1 MDRVNILDVNIDCL
15 SLQEVLE
22 RVKIFLASGDPH
34 YIVTVNPE
42 FLVAATRD
50 MHFRDILNNA
60 DISVPDGV
68 GVIKAARG
76 AGKRLVRVTGVDLTH
91 ELSHLSAEM
100 GWTLFLL
107 GGRDTVAEKSGE
119 ALTAKFPTLKIVG
132 AENGGEI
139 NDPKM
144 LDQALIDRIK
154 RSGAQILLV
163 ALGHG
168 KQELFIDANLARLPS
183 VHLAIGVGGAFD
195 YWSGRVPRALRLLRR
210 WGFEWL
216 YRLIREPS
224 RLVRILRA
232 TVIFPYLALTSR
244 IQKP

>member
-1 MDRVNILDVNIDCL
+1 MDRVSILDVAIDCL

-22 RVKIFLASGDPH
+22 RIKIFLASDEPH

-68 GVIKAARG
+68 GVVKAARG

-107 GGRDTVAEKSGE
+107 GGRDGIAEKAGA
-119 ALTAKFPTLKIVG
+119 ALVAKFPTLKIVG
-132 AENGGEI
+132 AESGGEI
-139 NDPKM
+139 SDPKM
-144 LDQALIDRIK
+144 LDQALIDRI
-154 RSGAQILLV
+154 RQSGAQILLV
-163 ALGHG
+163 ALGHV
-168 KQELFIDANLARLPS
+168 KQEEWIYYHLDYLPS
-183 VHLAIGVGGAFD
+183 VRLAIGVGGTLD
-195 YWSGRVPRALRLLRR
+195 YLAGTARRSPRWMQRAGL
-210 WGFEWL
+210 EWL
-216 YRLIREPS
+216 FRLINQPERW
-224 RLVRILRA
+224 RRIA
-232 TVIFPYLALTSR
+232 DAVIVFPYLVFKKRFLTR
-244 IQKP
+244 